1 MSEKLHMREV
11 PHQTVV
17 GSLDDVAGIMR
28 SVQDLGV
35 QANSPPGPDIYC
47 CCSCVH
53 TMLENTFHNHLWS
66 ETSHALIVTKS
77 W

>member
-1 MSEKLHMREV
+1 MREI

-35 QANSPPGPDIYC
+35 QAISPPGPDIYC
-47 CCSCVH
+47 RCPCVLTTPGIH
-53 TMLENTFHNHLWS
+53 VKIYGLSLHVPS
-66 ETSHALIVTKS
+66 S
-77 W
+77 